1 MKKTN
6 YFLRI
11 LTILIIIFI
20 ALSVAL
26 ESGYYDVK
34 VGKKATLT
42 EEKLEEFEQD
52 VKDGKEIDI
61 KEYIEEDTIDYST
74 PVSKFGQ
81 TLGSSIDKFM
91 SYGLNDFFNLLSK
104 LF

>member
-1 MKKTN
+1 MKKPN

-61 KEYIEEDTIDYST
+61 KEYIEEDTIDYSNS
-74 PVSKFGQ
+74 VSRFGQ